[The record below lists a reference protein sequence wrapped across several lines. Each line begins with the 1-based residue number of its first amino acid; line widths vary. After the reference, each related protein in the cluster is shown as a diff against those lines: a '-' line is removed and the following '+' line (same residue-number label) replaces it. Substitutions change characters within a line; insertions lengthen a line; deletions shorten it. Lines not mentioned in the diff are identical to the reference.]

1 MKPAVIVLLC
11 LCFSAASAAWNDAP
25 KFYDDD
31 PLTVE
36 PITQDASAAA
46 EREID
51 LFFDLLANTFALD
64 RTPVNIVRAQ
74 NVNTIDEVPDSS
86 WFTNRVLKRA
96 ITPDE
101 LTMGPAKAGA
111 GPAEGPWVIV
121 AAKSAGAAPGFTVN
135 DAKGETWFIQFDSPG
150 YGEAATGAVIVANRL
165 FHAIGYWQVDQYI
178 SVLRPQHLTIGE
190 TARMRRP
197 SGEKTR
203 MTKDDLSAIL
213 ANANRREDG
222 SYRIV
227 AARAVPGRTLGGFA
241 YSGTRSDD
249 PNDIVPHEHRREL
262 RALKVFG
269 AWANLV
275 DLKAGNTLDTV
286 ITENGRSHIRHY
298 LQDVGSGFGIG
309 ANGPHRWDEG
319 FEYLY
324 EGDKVWKRA
333 VSFGFYRQPWQ
344 RADYDEFDSIGRFES
359 DVFDPRT
366 WRSRVPMAAELHAR
380 DDDAFWAARRVMAFT
395 DEMIRTIVHT
405 GQYSDAAAEAHLAKT
420 LIARKQKIL
429 QAYLPAINPIID
441 PALTGG
447 TLTFGNAAVEAGV
460 AQAPRGYR
468 ASWSRFD
475 NRSRTATSIGET
487 TSDAARIAAPGGLPT
502 AAGTFIKIDV
512 SAIDPPHESWKRP
525 VSIYFRQ
532 MDGGWKLVGL
542 ERMP

>member
-11 LCFSAASAAWNDAP
+11 VCCSAVSAARNDAP

-31 PLTVE
+31 PLSTE
-36 PITQDASAAA
+36 PITQDAGKAA

-51 LFFDLLANTFALD
+51 LFYDLLMNTFALE
-64 RTPVNIVRAQ
+64 RTVVTPVRAQ
-74 NVNTIDEVPDSS
+74 NINTIDEVPDSS
-86 WFTNRVLKRA
+86 WFTNRVLTR
-96 ITPDE
+96 TLTNEE
-101 LTMGPAKAGA
+101 LTMGPAKPGD
-111 GPAEGPWVIV
+111 GPAEGAWVIV
-121 AAKSAGAAPGFTVN
+121 AAKSAGFAPGFTIR
-135 DAKGETWFIQFDSPG
+135 DAEGETWFIQFDSPG

-178 SVLRPQHLTIGE
+178 AVLRPEQLTIGE
-190 TARMRRP
+190 TARIRRP

-203 MTKDDLSAIL
+203 MTKGDLDAIL
-213 ANANRREDG
+213 ANAHRRDDG
-222 SYRIV
+222 SYRMV

-333 VSFGFYRQPWQ
+333 VTFGFYQQPWQ
-344 RADYDEFDSIGRFES
+344 RADYREFDSIGRFES

-366 WRSRVPMAAELHAR
+366 WKSRVPMAAELHAR

-405 GQYSDAAAEAHLAKT
+405 GQYSDAAAEAHLATT

-429 QAYLPAINPIID
+429 QAYLPAVNPITD
-441 PALTGG
+441 PVLTGD
-447 TLTFGNAAVEAGV
+447 TLAFGNAAVEAGV
-460 AQAPRGYR
+460 AKAPRGYR
-468 ASWSRFD
+468 ARWYRFD
-475 NRSRTATSIGET
+475 NRSHASAPIGDTS
-487 TSDAARIAAPGGLPT
+487 SDVARIAAPGGLPT
-502 AAGTFIKIDV
+502 ATGTFIHV
-512 SAIDPPHESWKRP
+512 ELTAVDPPHESWTRP
-525 VSIYFRQ
+525 VSVYFRR